1 MTDQQQRNSEELCE
15 LLPWYVSG
23 TLDEAE
29 FGAMEQHLHHCP
41 ECSEEL
47 PVLRAVQES
56 VHSESLTVLAPKP
69 NAEQFLANVRQR
81 NLLPHTNKVAWVTG
95 AIAAGVAL
103 FAVVLNFIPTNRSA
117 TTPTIYQTVTGAESG
132 ATFDYVLLISF
143 DQQAGSGARDEAL
156 RTLAPVSVAGPD
168 SDGRYRV
175 VTRLPAHSIDELENF
190 RRSVESNAAISS
202 AAIVAIELPVES
214 R

>member
-1 MTDQQQRNSEELCE
+1 MTDKHQRNSEQLCE

-23 TLDEAE
+23 TLDDAE

-41 ECSEEL
+41 QCSEEL
-47 PVLRAVQES
+47 PVLRAVQKS
-56 VHSESLTVLAPKP
+56 VHNESLTVLAPKP
-69 NAEQFLANVRQR
+69 NAEQFLAMVRQR
-81 NLLPHTNKVAWVTG
+81 NLLPHTNRVAWVAG

-103 FAVVLNFIPTNRSA
+103 FALVLNFMPIHRSA
-117 TTPTIYQTVTGAESG
+117 TMPTIYRTVTGTESG

-143 DQQAGSGARDEAL
+143 DRQAGSGARDEAL
-156 RTLAPVSVAGPD
+156 RALTPVSVAGPD

-175 VTRLPAHSIDELENF
+175 VVRLPAHSIDELDNF
-190 RRSVESNAAISS
+190 RRSVESDTAISS
-202 AAIVAIELPVES
+202 AAVVAVELPVEA